1 MAYTVKGKR
10 VAFDNIAVGS
20 VTGRE
25 NTKRSVCGDA
35 CTPGTT
41 DLTTPYANQERG
53 CTSPAT
59 VSTAG
64 SAYGREHTMRTVC
77 GDATTDFTT
86 DRSH

>member
-25 NTKRSVCGDA
+25 SRCAGVST
-35 CTPGTT
+35 TPATT
-41 DLTTPYANQERG
+41 DLTTPFGNQECLLSSPG
-53 CTSPAT
+53 ITSAAGGAIGREYTLRT
-59 VSTAG
+59 VSG
-64 SAYGREHTMRTVC
+64 N
-77 GDATTDFTT
+77 ATSDFTT